1 MQGGKGYAKGFL
13 FAGLN
18 MTGVQYPIV
27 IDQFYCPQGNC
38 PVKVSHTRN
47 HCRRAWLRTY
57 GVPALPLSLSLSLQ
71 PGGVA
76 ITDARFI
83 DIQGTSS
90 RQEAIRLLC
99 SQSVHCHGI
108 YLSNVNLSWVNH
120 TAPSNATILNAH
132 GTTEGVVVPKIQFLQ
147 PL

>member
-47 HCRRAWLRTY
+47 HCRRAWLHTGY
-57 GVPALPLSLSLSLQ
+57 LHFHCLCLLSLQ

-76 ITDARFI
+76 ITDVRFI

>member
-47 HCRRAWLRTY
+47 HCRAWLRPTGY
-57 GVPALPLSLSLSLQ
+57 LHFDCLCLC
-71 PGGVA
+71 
-76 ITDARFI
+76 
-83 DIQGTSS
+83 
-90 RQEAIRLLC
+90 LC
-99 SQSVHCHGI
+99 SLVA
-108 YLSNVNLSWVNH
+108 WR
-120 TAPSNATILNAH
+120 
-132 GTTEGVVVPKIQFLQ
+132 
-147 PL
+147 

>member
-47 HCRRAWLRTY
+47 HCRAWLRPTGY
-57 GVPALPLSLSLSLQ
+57 LHFHCLCLLSLQ

-76 ITDARFI
+76 ITDVRFI